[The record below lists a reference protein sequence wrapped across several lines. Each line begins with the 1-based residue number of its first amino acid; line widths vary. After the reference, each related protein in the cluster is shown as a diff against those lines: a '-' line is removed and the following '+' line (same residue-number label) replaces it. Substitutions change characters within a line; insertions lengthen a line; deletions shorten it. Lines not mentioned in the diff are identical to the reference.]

1 MADERVY
8 LVTGGGTGI
17 GAATARALARA
28 GHKVAVSGRRPEPL
42 RLVAEETGALPV
54 PSDVRDPAAV
64 ASLVETVVGR
74 YGRLDGLVLNAGIGR
89 GGGVGEVT
97 LEDWDEVMRT
107 NLTGP
112 FLLLRAALPH
122 LLHARGAV
130 VAVAS
135 VSALRNGV
143 GNAAYATSKA
153 ALLQLCR
160 SLAVDYGGA
169 GLRANTVCP
178 SWVRTDMADRRMNR
192 FADEAGLGGN
202 GLDGNGLDGN
212 GLRGNG
218 LEAAYDEVTR
228 VLPAGRPGEPQEVA
242 EAVAWLLSPA
252 ASFVNG
258 AVLTVDGGATALD
271 PGTLGFEFRL
281 EPRVPRA

>member
-1 MADERVY
+1 MTEQRVF

-17 GAATARALARA
+17 GAATARLLSAA
-28 GHKVAVSGRRPEPL
+28 GHRVVVSGRRPEPL
-42 RLVAEETGALPV
+42 RQIAEETGALAHPA
-54 PSDVRDPAAV
+54 DAGDPAAV
-64 ASLVETVVGR
+64 AGLVDAAVTA
-74 YGRLDGLVLNAGIGR
+74 YGRLDGVVLNAGVGR
-89 GGGVGEVT
+89 GGAVGDLT
-97 LEDWDEVMRT
+97 DEDWETVLRT

-122 LLHARGAV
+122 LLEARGSV

-160 SLAVDYGGA
+160 SLAVDYGPR

-178 SWVRTDMADRRMNR
+178 SWVRTEMADRRMAR
-192 FADEAGLGGN
+192 FAAETGRAD
-202 GLDGNGLDGN
+202 DGV
-212 GLRGNG
+212 
-218 LEAAYDEVTR
+218 EAAYEEATR
-228 VLPAGRPGEPQEVA
+228 LLPAGRPGEPEEVA
-242 EAVAWLLSPA
+242 EAISWLLSPA

-258 AVLTVDGGATALD
+258 AVLTVDGGVTALD
-271 PGTLGFEFRL
+271 PGTAAFGFRI
-281 EPRVPRA
+281 EPRGAED

>member
-1 MADERVY
+1 MANQRVY

-17 GAATARALARA
+17 GAATARLLSAA
-28 GHKVAVSGRRPEPL
+28 GHHVVVSGRRPEPL
-42 RLVAEETGALPV
+42 HLVAEETGALAV
-54 PSDVRDPAAV
+54 PSDIGDPEAVRALVDAAV
-64 ASLVETVVGR
+64 AAH
-74 YGRLDGLVLNAGIGR
+74 GRLDGVVLNAGIGR
-89 GGGVGEVT
+89 GGGVGEVS
-97 LEDWDEVMRT
+97 LDDWDAVLRT

-112 FLLLRAALPH
+112 FHLLRAALPH
-122 LLHARGAV
+122 LLEARGAV

-160 SLAVDYGGA
+160 SLAVDYGKA

-178 SWVRTDMADRRMNR
+178 SWVRTDMADRRMSR
-192 FADEAGLGGN
+192 FADEE
-202 GLDGNGLDGN
+202 GLDDID
-212 GLRGNG
+212 
-218 LEAAYDEVTR
+218 AAYREVTR
-228 VLPAGRPGEPQEVA
+228 VLPTGRPGDPREVA

-271 PGTLGFEFRL
+271 PGTLAFDFHVT
-281 EPRVPRA
+281 PRTPDA

>member
-1 MADERVY
+1 MTDQRVY

-17 GAATARALARA
+17 GAAIARLLREA
-28 GHKVAVSGRRPEPL
+28 GHHVVISGRRPEPL
-42 RLVAEETGALPV
+42 HLVAEDSGALAV
-54 PSDVRDPAAV
+54 PSDIGDPDAVRELVDTAV
-64 ASLVETVVGR
+64 AA
-74 YGRLDGLVLNAGIGR
+74 YGRLDGVVLNAGIGR

-97 LEDWDEVMRT
+97 LDDWDEVMRT

-112 FLLLRAALPH
+112 FHLLRAALPH
-122 LLHARGAV
+122 LLDARGAV

-178 SWVRTDMADRRMNR
+178 SWVRTDMADRRMSR
-192 FADEAGLGGN
+192 FADEAGLGN
-202 GLDGNGLDGN
+202 GGVD
-212 GLRGNG
+212 
-218 LEAAYDEVTR
+218 AAYEEVTR
-228 VLPAGRPGEPQEVA
+228 VLPAGRPGEPREVA

-252 ASFVNG
+252 SSFVNG
-258 AVLTVDGGATALD
+258 SVLTVDGGATALD
-271 PGTLGFEFRL
+271 PGTLAFDFRI
-281 EPRVPRA
+281 EPRTRRD

>member
-17 GAATARALARA
+17 GAATAQYLARA

-42 RLVAEETGALPV
+42 RLVAEETGALAV
-54 PSDVRDPAAV
+54 PSDIGDPAAV
-64 ASLVETVVGR
+64 ASLVETVVGT

-97 LEDWDEVMRT
+97 LEDWEDVMRT

-122 LLHARGAV
+122 LLEARGAV

-160 SLAVDYGGA
+160 SLAVDYGGS

-192 FADEAGLGGN
+192 FAEEADLEG
-202 GLDGNGLDGN
+202 
-212 GLRGNG
+212 G
-218 LEAAYDEVTR
+218 LEAAYEEVTR
-228 VLPAGRPGEPQEVA
+228 VLPAGRPGEPREVA
-242 EAVAWLLSPA
+242 EAIAWLLSPA

-271 PGTLGFEFRL
+271 PGTLGFEFRM
-281 EPRVPRA
+281 EPRAPRP

>member
-17 GAATARALARA
+17 GAATARALTRA

-54 PSDVRDPAAV
+54 PSDIGDPAAV
-64 ASLVETVVGR
+64 ASLVETVVGT

-122 LLHARGAV
+122 LLDARGAV

-135 VSALRNGV
+135 VSALLSGA
-143 GNAAYATSKA
+143 GSAAYATSKA

-160 SLAVDYGGA
+160 SLTVDYAGA

-192 FADEAGLGGN
+192 FADEAHLSGN
-202 GLDGNGLDGN
+202 APAGLD
-212 GLRGNG
+212 
-218 LEAAYDEVTR
+218 AAYEEATR
-228 VLPAGRPGEPQEVA
+228 VLPAGRPGEPAEVA
-242 EAVAWLLSPA
+242 EAIAWLLSPA

-258 AVLTVDGGATALD
+258 AVLTVDGGATTLD
-271 PGTLGFEFRL
+271 PGTLGFRFHI
-281 EPRVPRA
+281 EPRTTQS

>member
-1 MADERVY
+1 MADQRVY

-17 GAATARALARA
+17 GAATARLLTAA
-28 GHKVAVSGRRPEPL
+28 GHRVAVSGRRPEPL
-42 RLVAEETGALPV
+42 HLVAAETGALAV
-54 PSDVRDPAAV
+54 PSDIGEPDAVRA
-64 ASLVETVVGR
+64 LVDATLDA

-112 FLLLRAALPH
+112 FHLLRAALPH
-122 LLHARGAV
+122 LLDAQGAV

-143 GNAAYATSKA
+143 GSAAYATSKA

-192 FADEAGLGGN
+192 FAEEAGLGED
-202 GLDGNGLDGN
+202 GLD
-212 GLRGNG
+212 
-218 LEAAYDEVTR
+218 AAYDEVTR
-228 VLPAGRPGEPQEVA
+228 VLPAGRPGEPREVA
-242 EAVAWLLSPA
+242 EAIAWLLSPA

-258 AVLTVDGGATALD
+258 AVLTVDGGATTLD
-271 PGTLGFEFRL
+271 PGTLGFAFHM
-281 EPRVPRA
+281 EPRAPRA

>member
-1 MADERVY
+1 MPDQRVVI
-8 LVTGGGTGI
+8 VTGGGTGI
-17 GAATARALARA
+17 GAATARLLREA
-28 GHKVAVSGRRPEPL
+28 GHQVVVSGRRPEPL
-42 RLVAEETGALPV
+42 RRLAEETGALAH
-54 PSDVRDPAAV
+54 PSDAADPDAVVDLVDAAV
-64 ASLVETVVGR
+64 SA

-89 GGGVGEVT
+89 SGAVGALSV
-97 LEDWDEVMRT
+97 EDWESVMRT

-122 LLHARGAV
+122 LLAARGSV

-135 VSALRNGV
+135 VAALRNGV

-160 SLAVDYGGA
+160 SLAVDYGPQ

-178 SWVRTDMADRRMNR
+178 SWVRTEMADRRMER
-192 FADEAGLGGN
+192 FAQEAGLG
-202 GLDGNGLDGN
+202 DGGADAGYE
-212 GLRGNG
+212 
-218 LEAAYDEVTR
+218 EATR
-228 VLPAGRPGEPQEVA
+228 LTPARRPGEPREVA

-258 AVLTVDGGATALD
+258 AVLTVDGGVTALD
-271 PGTLGFEFRL
+271 PGTAAFDFRI
-281 EPRVPRA
+281 ESRGGDGS

>member
-1 MADERVY
+1 MANQHVY

-17 GAATARALARA
+17 GAATARLLAEA
-28 GHKVAVSGRRPEPL
+28 GHHVVISGRRPEPL
-42 RLVAEETGALPV
+42 RLVAEETGALAV
-54 PSDVRDPAAV
+54 PSDIGDPDAVRALVDTAV
-64 ASLVETVVGR
+64 AAH
-74 YGRLDGLVLNAGIGR
+74 GRLDGVVLNAGIGR

-97 LEDWDEVMRT
+97 LDDWDTVMRT

-112 FLLLRAALPH
+112 FHLLRAALPH
-122 LLHARGAV
+122 LLDARGAV

-160 SLAVDYGGA
+160 SLAVDYGAA

-178 SWVRTDMADRRMNR
+178 SWVRTDMADRRMSR
-192 FADEAGLGGN
+192 FADEAGL
-202 GLDGNGLDGN
+202 DGVD
-212 GLRGNG
+212 
-218 LEAAYDEVTR
+218 AAYEEVTR
-228 VLPAGRPGEPQEVA
+228 VLPTGRPGEPREVA

-271 PGTLGFEFRL
+271 PGTLAFDFHL
-281 EPRVPRA
+281 APRTPRT